1 MGSAAQMGIAVNQAT
16 TSAGWYRER
25 IAATRLTVVKSKPAV
40 ILCAVILIIRWAA
53 SGEGQEPRAK
63 EPSAAEALAEIRDL
77 INQLNSLGPY
87 PGMGTSTSTTT
98 STMVPGV
105 KPSGPPTGF
114 GSTAQKLLEKI
125 YGLVPYIETDEFRVK
140 EIRWT
145 VGWNTNMEVTMERR
159 PSVGKKGLRVKER

>member
-1 MGSAAQMGIAVNQAT
+1 MVSGDKIIGVMRMRVVEI
-16 TSAGWYRER
+16 
-25 IAATRLTVVKSKPAV
+25 RLAV
-40 ILCAVILIIRWAA
+40 ILCAAMLVIGWAA
-53 SGEGQEPRAK
+53 NGEGQDPKGK

-77 INQLNSLGPY
+77 INQLNALGVHPN
-87 PGMGTSTSTTT
+87 MGTSTTTTT
-98 STMVPGV
+98 STMIPGA
-105 KPSGPPTGF
+105 KPSGPQPSI

-159 PSVGKKGLRVKER
+159 PNVGKRGVGVKER